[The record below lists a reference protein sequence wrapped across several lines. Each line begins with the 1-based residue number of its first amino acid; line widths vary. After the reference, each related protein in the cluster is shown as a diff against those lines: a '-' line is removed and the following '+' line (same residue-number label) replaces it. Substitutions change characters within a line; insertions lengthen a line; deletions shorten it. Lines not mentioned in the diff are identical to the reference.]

1 MLFDRLAKPFKLG
14 VGCRTIKK
22 NASTYLLKPG
32 STIVIYP
39 EEPLQILSTQL

>member
-32 STIVIYP
+32 GNIVIYP
-39 EEPLQILSTQL
+39 EEPLQIL